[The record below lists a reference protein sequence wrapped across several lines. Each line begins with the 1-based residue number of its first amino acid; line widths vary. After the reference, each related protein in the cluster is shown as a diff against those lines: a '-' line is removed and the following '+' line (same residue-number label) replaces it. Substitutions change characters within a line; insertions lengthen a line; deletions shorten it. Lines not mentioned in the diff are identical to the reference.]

1 MDNLLVLAKNSAIT
15 YKQVSTSKVLVDA
28 FAKAGID
35 IPTDLS
41 LNVSD
46 EHMKVH
52 VLPTLEIEEIASKSL
67 IGELIKQNYSSLPDS
82 ESRIALLMELTVKNK
97 SEALV
102 KGVVNHDTV
111 ICIKIDGTSVNGYV
125 KNSEG
130 GGKGSPHVLIKDIC
144 DIEGNSIP
152 SLDFMCTDQGHPIS
166 DNFYQR
172 FLRAE
177 HVGYQRVSI
186 NIQGSDGVKV
196 YNLDSFLRSLNKN
209 GKIPIS
215 PANTIEV
222 TKHFNKF
229 AVDISGQ
236 RVLVVNRPVS
246 KNPDINFLP
255 FELSTAEVVVDMQE
269 LFVERKATSKV
280 LRKSIALQASD
291 NSLFELKKEAA
302 VNDAKLETAGK
313 LAGFAAV
320 QEANPNLSFAEQMEL
335 FKFLSM

>member
-1 MDNLLVLAKNSAIT
+1 MDNLLLLAKESSLT
-15 YKQVSTSKVLVDA
+15 WKQASDSKVLLNA
-28 FAKAGID
+28 FAKAGIS

-41 LNVSD
+41 LNISD
-46 EHMKVH
+46 EHVSNI
-52 VLPTLEIEEIASKSL
+52 VIPTLELVDSAAKSM
-67 IGELIKQNYSSLPDS
+67 IGALLKQNYSSLPDA
-82 ESRIALLMELTVKNK
+82 ESRIALLMELTVKSK
-97 SEALV
+97 AEALV

-196 YNLDSFLRSLNKN
+196 YNLDSFLRSLSKN
-209 GKIPIS
+209 GKIPLS
-215 PANTIEV
+215 AANTIEV

-280 LRKSIALQASD
+280 LRKSIAEEKNNA
-291 NSLFELKKEAA
+291 SLFGMQKVAA
-302 VNDAKLETAGK
+302 ENDAKLKSAGK
-313 LAGFAAV
+313 IAGFAAV
-320 QEANPNLSFAEQMEL
+320 REANPELTFAEQLQL
-335 FKFLSM
+335 FQLIG